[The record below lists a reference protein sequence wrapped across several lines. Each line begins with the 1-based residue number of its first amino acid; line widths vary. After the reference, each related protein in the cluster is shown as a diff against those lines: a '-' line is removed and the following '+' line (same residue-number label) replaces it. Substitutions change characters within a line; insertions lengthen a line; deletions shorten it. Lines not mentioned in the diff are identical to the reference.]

1 MKRSRRDKRPKK
13 RVRAPK
19 RETKAATLVGELKL
33 HRDGYGF
40 VIADKL
46 GVEDVFVPARFIG
59 DALHTDLVEVK
70 IKPGRGGKQEGVIT
84 KIVERR
90 VKKLVG
96 RLENYGKGFRVVALD
111 NRVRRQVKVLPKDT
125 QSASHGEDVV
135 VIITGYPEGDKPMC
149 GVVEKTLE
157 GRGTIDGEEE
167 VIITHH
173 QLPTHFPKAVEEE
186 ARRIAEQ
193 STVPV
198 SRHLRGVPRAT
209 SKESET
215 GRKDLTNI
223 PFITIDGE
231 SAQDFDDA
239 IAAKRLPNGMM
250 RLWVSI
256 ADVSHYVKPGSLI
269 DREAYERATSTYFPQ
284 RCLSMLPEVLSND
297 LCSLRPGMKRF
308 TMTAELDIDTQ
319 GKVMRRDFYRSVIKS
334 HRRMT
339 YKEIKQILVEEDP
352 VVCEAHVELIE
363 PIRVMEDCFKRL
375 RVMRLERGSLD
386 FDLPEPEIIMDL
398 EGDIDTIVR
407 AERHIGHMMIEEF
420 MIAANE
426 AVAEALTK
434 AGNGCIYR
442 VHEHPAPE
450 KIREFAQFVHNMG
463 IHIRLSER
471 VPPKKLAKV
480 IEKVRDHPE
489 ERIVNHKLLRSMA
502 QAVYSPENLGHYGLA
517 STCYCHFTSPIRRY
531 PDLVVHR
538 LLTAAIADS
547 YDRTNVL
554 SYSRKDEQ
562 EQRRSKVRKNERT
575 KVRGLAQ
582 IAEHCSRRERRSME
596 AERQMAKLYAALF
609 MRDHVGSTFDGVVSH
624 IAKFGFFVELIDY
637 FVEGVVPLASLED
650 DYYRFDEQAMR
661 LVGKRSKR
669 IIRIGD
675 SVRITVE
682 KVSITDK
689 EIDFELVNHG

>member
-1 MKRSRRDKRPKK
+1 MRRSRGNKRPQKRGRSGKK
-13 RVRAPK
+13 ERGQKKVQPAKATSKSKAP
-19 RETKAATLVGELKL
+19 TLVGELKL

-70 IKPGRGGKQEGVIT
+70 IKPGRGGKHEGVIT

-96 RLENYGKGFRVVALD
+96 RLENYGKGFRVIALD

-135 VIITGYPEGDKPMC
+135 VIITDYPEGDKPMC

-173 QLPTHFPKAVEEE
+173 QLPTHFPSRVEEE
-186 ARRIAEQ
+186 AKRIA
-193 STVPV
+193 
-198 SRHLRGVPRAT
+198 AANDFDDAA
-209 SKESET
+209 
-215 GRKDLTNI
+215 GRKDLTDI

-239 IAAKRLPNGMM
+239 IAAKRLPNSMM

-284 RCLSMLPEVLSND
+284 KCLSMLPEVLSND
-297 LCSLRPGMKRF
+297 LCSLRPDVKRF

-352 VVCEAHVELIE
+352 VVCEAHEELIE
-363 PIRVMEDCFKRL
+363 PIRVLEDCFKRL
-375 RVMRLERGSLD
+375 RAMRLERGSLD

-538 LLTAAIADS
+538 LLTTALAGQ
-547 YDRTNVL
+547 
-554 SYSRKDEQ
+554 KG
-562 EQRRSKVRKNERT
+562 

>member
-1 MKRSRRDKRPKK
+1 MRRSPKNRRPQRRGRPGKK
-13 RVRAPK
+13 TRGQKKAEPAK
-19 RETKAATLVGELKL
+19 GSAKTKAPTLVGELKL

-40 VIADKL
+40 VIADKP

-59 DALHTDLVEVK
+59 DALHTDVVEVK
-70 IKPGRGGKQEGVIT
+70 VKPGRGDKFEGVIT

-96 RLENYGKGFRVVALD
+96 RLENVGKGFRVVALD

-125 QSASHGEDVV
+125 QGASHGEEVV
-135 VIITGYPEGDKPMC
+135 VIITDYPDGDKPML
-149 GVVEKTLE
+149 GIVEKILE
-157 GRGTIDGEEE
+157 GRGTIDAEEE

-173 QLPTHFPKAVEEE
+173 QLPNHFPKAVEEE
-186 ARRIAEQ
+186 AKRVAAENNFDD
-193 STVPV
+193 V
-198 SRHLRGVPRAT
+198 
-209 SKESET
+209 E
-215 GRKDLTNI
+215 GRKDLTHI

-239 IAAKRLPNGMM
+239 VAAKRLGNGTI

-256 ADVSHYVKPGSLI
+256 ADVSHYVRPGTDI
-269 DREAYERATSTYFPQ
+269 DREAYERSTSTYFPQ
-284 RCLSMLPEVLSND
+284 KCLPMLPEVLSND
-297 LCSLRPGMKRF
+297 LCSLRPNVKRF
-308 TMTAELDIDTQ
+308 TVTAEVDIDQ
-319 GKVMRRDFYRSVIKS
+319 FGKVVRRDFYRSVIKS

-339 YKEIKQILVEEDP
+339 YKEIKQILVEKDH
-352 VVCEAHVELIE
+352 VVCEAHEELIE
-363 PIRVMEDCFKRL
+363 PINILEDCYKRL
-375 RVMRLERGSLD
+375 RGMRLERGSLD

-398 EGDIDTIVR
+398 QGDIDTIVR
-407 AERHIGHMMIEEF
+407 AERHVGHSMIEEF

-426 AVAEALTK
+426 AVAEKLTA

-442 VHEHPAPE
+442 VHEHPSAE
-450 KIREFAQFVHNMG
+450 KLREFAQFVHNMG
-463 IHIRLSER
+463 INVRLDGR
-471 VPPKKLAKV
+471 VPPKKLARV
-480 IEKVRDHPE
+480 IEKVRGHPE

-538 LLTAAIADS
+538 LLTTVIAGQ
-547 YDRTNVL
+547 
-554 SYSRKDEQ
+554 KG
-562 EQRRSKVRKNERT
+562 
-575 KVRGLAQ
+575 KVRGLAET
-582 IAEHCSRRERRSME
+582 AEHCSRRERRSME

-609 MRDHVGSTFDGVVSH
+609 MRDHIGTKFDGIVSH

-637 FVEGVVPLASLED
+637 FVEGVVPLESLD
-650 DYYRFDEQAMR
+650 DDHYRFDEQAMR

-675 SVRITVE
+675 PVRINVE
-682 KVSITDK
+682 NVSISER
-689 EIDFELVNHG
+689 EIDFELVDEG